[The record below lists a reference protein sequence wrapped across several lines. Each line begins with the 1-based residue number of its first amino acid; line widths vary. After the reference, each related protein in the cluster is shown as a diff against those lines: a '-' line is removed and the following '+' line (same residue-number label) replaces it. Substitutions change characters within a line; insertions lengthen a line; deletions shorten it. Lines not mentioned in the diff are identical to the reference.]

1 MTFAKDSSWHK
12 CEVPTASRNVWCW
25 GQSRKHLLARSISH
39 FDPSRTSTCGRIQC
53 DDYRNLIIYA
63 VSSSC
68 DEDRMKRREFIAGT
82 AALLVSPR
90 RSRAQATPRRIASL
104 NPAPNNL
111 PLGKVWRDSLRD
123 HGWVEG
129 KNLII
134 DSLSA
139 EGHAERLPALAA
151 ELVALKPDLLV
162 AFGPQVAVAL
172 KSATATI
179 PIVFVAVFDPVAIG
193 LVQSLSRP
201 GGNITGLATSAGDI
215 ITGKQVEILRE
226 LVPGASKIA
235 LLVNPGNP
243 AHRPLLAEVP
253 STARSLGVALLT
265 VEATT
270 AEELDTAFASAAAQH
285 ADAMIVLG
293 DGLTTQEA
301 PRVTALAANHHLPA
315 IYIFRAIAPG
325 GLIVYGPDY
334 ADLLRRSGDY
344 VDKILRG
351 TKPADLPVEQPTK
364 FELVINMKTAKALGL
379 TVPPS
384 LLISADEVIE

>member
-1 MTFAKDSSWHK
+1 
-12 CEVPTASRNVWCW
+12 
-25 GQSRKHLLARSISH
+25 
-39 FDPSRTSTCGRIQC
+39 
-53 DDYRNLIIYA
+53 
-63 VSSSC
+63 
-68 DEDRMKRREFIAGT
+68 MKRRDFIAGT

-90 RSRAQATPRRIASL
+90 RSLAQATPRRIGTL
-104 NPAPNNL
+104 NPASDNL
-111 PLGKVWRDSLRD
+111 PLRKVFRDSLRD

-134 DSLSA
+134 DSRSA
-139 EGHAERLPALAA
+139 EGHAERVPALAA

-162 AFGPQVAVAL
+162 GNTLQAAVAL

-179 PIVFVAVFDPVAIG
+179 PIVFVAVFDPVAMG

-201 GGNITGLATSAGDI
+201 GGNVTGLATYAPGDFLAKRI
-215 ITGKQVEILRE
+215 EVFRE
-226 LVPGASKIA
+226 LIPGASKIA
-235 LLVNPGNP
+235 LLVNPRNQMQ
-243 AHRPLLAEVP
+243 RPTLAEVP
-253 STARSLGVALLT
+253 NIAQSMGVALPII
-265 VEATT
+265 EATT

-285 ADAMIVLG
+285 ADAMIVLA
-293 DGLTTQEA
+293 DPVTTNQEG

-315 IYIFRAIAPG
+315 IYLFRQSAPG

-334 ADLLRRSGDY
+334 ADLLRHSADY

-364 FELVINMKTAKALGL
+364 YELIINMKTAKALGL

-384 LLISADEVIE
+384 ILVRADEVIE

>member
-1 MTFAKDSSWHK
+1 
-12 CEVPTASRNVWCW
+12 
-25 GQSRKHLLARSISH
+25 
-39 FDPSRTSTCGRIQC
+39 
-53 DDYRNLIIYA
+53 
-63 VSSSC
+63 
-68 DEDRMKRREFIAGT
+68 MKRPHFIAGT

-90 RSRAQATPRRIASL
+90 HAQAQGTPRRIGVL

-111 PLGKVWRDSLRD
+111 PSSLTLRKVWRDSLRD

-215 ITGKQVEILRE
+215 IEKQVEILRE

-243 AHRPLLAEVP
+243 MHRPLLAEVP

-315 IYIFRAIAPG
+315 IYLFRAFAPG

-384 LLISADEVIE
+384 LLIRADEVIE